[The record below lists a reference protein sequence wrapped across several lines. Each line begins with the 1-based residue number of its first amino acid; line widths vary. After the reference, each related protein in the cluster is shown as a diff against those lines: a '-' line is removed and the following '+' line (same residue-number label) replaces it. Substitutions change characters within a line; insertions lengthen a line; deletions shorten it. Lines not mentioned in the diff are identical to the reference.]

1 MPVYKWEGRTRTGDT
16 KRGTMEAPNEQA
28 VILRLKQQQITPG
41 DIGEV
46 QNLMARLNSM
56 KIPGMEGG
64 IKSKSLVVFTRQFA
78 TMIDAGL
85 PLVQGLDILAT
96 QQDDKVMQR
105 ILFQVKNDVETGST
119 LSGAMAKHPKAF
131 DTLYVSLVSA
141 GELGGI
147 LDTILDR
154 LASYIENNN
163 ALIAKVKSAMI
174 YPTVVSIVAVAVV
187 AILLIFV
194 IPTFAT
200 MFEDMGAELPG
211 PTQNVLDISE
221 FLQNSYGKGLLGIA
235 GIVVGF
241 KMIMKVRAIQ
251 YGKDYMLLRL
261 PGIGTLLQKSAV
273 ARFSRTLGTMIS
285 SGIPILQ
292 ALDVVEKTSGN
303 LVIEKGIVHVKDRI
317 SEGKSMAEPLS
328 STGVF
333 PPMVVQMIAVG
344 EQTGALDSMLGK
356 IADFYDGEVSVAVD
370 GLTTLIEPLMMV
382 VLGGVVGYILV
393 AIYLPI
399 FSIAGQMET
408 G

>member
-46 QNLMARLNSM
+46 KNLMSRLNSLQ
-56 KIPGMEGG
+56 IPGMEGS

-96 QQDDKVMQR
+96 QQDDKVMQK

-211 PTQNVLDISE
+211 PTQNVLDLSE

-235 GIVVGF
+235 GIIFIF
-241 KMIMKVRAIQ
+241 KMLMKVQPIQ
-251 YGKDYMLLRL
+251 YGKDYLLLRL